1 LKCNASEILR
11 LLRSRHKD
19 DVFVDEVKT
28 GPTGNGLLIL
38 DAWAMK
44 KSWSRPSTIG
54 YEIKV
59 SRSDFTRDSKWH
71 GYLDYCNE
79 FYFVAPPGIIRPDEL
94 PPEAGLLT
102 VASTKTKVFT
112 KKKAVYRKGPIPNS
126 LYRYLL
132 MCRCEITRDI
142 SGRDARR
149 DYFQDLKDGKRSDRE
164 LGHFIAYKT
173 AEKILNLGRDK
184 ARLERRNQELEM
196 LWNLL
201 REAGF
206 DPGQP
211 DRIYAARE
219 FIKLATGG
227 LKQEDIQKLE
237 SARKAIN
244 EVIVSKR

>member
-1 LKCNASEILR
+1 MKCNASEILR

-112 KKKAVYRKGPIPNS
+112 KK
-126 LYRYLL
+126 
-132 MCRCEITRDI
+132 
-142 SGRDARR
+142 
-149 DYFQDLKDGKRSDRE
+149 
-164 LGHFIAYKT
+164 
-173 AEKILNLGRDK
+173 NLQG
-184 ARLERRNQELEM
+184 AQM
-196 LWNLL
+196 G
-201 REAGF
+201 AQGA
-206 DPGQP
+206 P
-211 DRIYAARE
+211 
-219 FIKLATGG
+219 
-227 LKQEDIQKLE
+227 
-237 SARKAIN
+237 
-244 EVIVSKR
+244 